1 MQTAIDNNPG
11 MASKLISF
19 RTTDPGTEERV
30 ARLVKHLKGLAAY
43 KGVKVS
49 ESTVN
54 NMAHLRGLD
63 ALEDELGLR
72 KRAKR

>member
-1 MQTAIDNNPG
+1 MEPSIDNNPV

-19 RTTDPGTEERV
+19 RTTDPTTEERV
-30 ARLVKHLKGLAAY
+30 ARLVKHLKGLTAY
-43 KGVKVS
+43 QGVKVS

-63 ALEDELGLR
+63 ALEAELGLR
-72 KRAKR
+72 KRTKR

>member
-1 MQTAIDNNPG
+1 MQATIDNNPV

-19 RTTDPGTEERV
+19 RTTDPATEERV
-30 ARLVKHLKGLAAY
+30 ARLVKHLKGLPAY

-54 NMAHLRGLD
+54 NMAHVRGLD
-63 ALEDELGLR
+63 ALEEELGLR